1 MRPAAIAPF
10 ASLAVV
16 LALAGCV
23 TVTIT
28 PPAAPAVVSVAPA
41 VESTPVAAIPGGPT
55 AGAMAPV
62 AVTPPAAAPVPA
74 APPAVVATPPAV
86 LVKPAP
92 APATKPAAI
101 ALAPAKVVAVAP
113 PVKPSA
119 PTLDLTTLETR
130 LRATSAIGTFTKL
143 SLKNQIGDLLEQFKT
158 FHDGGKPALPALRQR
173 YDLLL
178 LKVLSLLQDEDTS
191 LAGAISASRE
201 SIWRIL
207 VDPAKFAQLG

>member
-1 MRPAAIAPF
+1 MRLAAIVPF
-10 ASLAVV
+10 ASLTVV

-28 PPAAPAVVSVAPA
+28 PAAASVGAVP
-41 VESTPVAAIPGGPT
+41 VEPVAAEV
-55 AGAMAPV
+55 APV
-62 AVTPPAAAPVPA
+62 ATAPAAVAPVTV
-74 APPAVVATPPAV
+74 APPAVVAAPRAV
-86 LVKPAP
+86 VI
-92 APATKPAAI
+92 KPAA
-101 ALAPAKVVAVAP
+101 APAKAP
-113 PVKPSA
+113 P

-143 SLKNQIGDLLEQFKT
+143 SLKNQIGDLLDQFKT
-158 FHDGGKPALPALRQR
+158 FHNGGRPALPSLRQK

-178 LKVLSLLQDEDTS
+178 LKVLSLLQDEDAS